1 MASGK
6 ESGFRV
12 AVYCGANAGKR
23 PEYAQQ
29 AAGKLGGA
37 YALCM

>member
-1 MASGK
+1 MASGPGK
-6 ESGFRV
+6 EFSV

-29 AAGKLGGA
+29 AAGKLEWGT
-37 YALCM
+37 CIM